1 MRNLGEN
8 NVKETDVGALAPAT
22 IGGTIWQAPVS
33 GPAPVEAEVEV
44 SFEGYSGG
52 DEQRFGGFLRHLAQR
67 TKVGAEGLTC
77 IHDDNVRMDAST
89 AAF

>member
-52 DEQRFGGFLRHLAQR
+52 DEQRF
-67 TKVGAEGLTC
+67 
-77 IHDDNVRMDAST
+77 
-89 AAF
+89 